1 MTWAPCIIFIL
12 FSFSIFEYSISMRIF
27 TGTWYPNDSRFSSA
41 DFTTEEPK
49 ILFFEICMFLT
60 FEQYLF
66 ISFHSPIL
74 SSIDLLEFDK
84 TICLSF
90 SKDL

>member
-1 MTWAPCIIFIL
+1 
-12 FSFSIFEYSISMRIF
+12 MRIF
-27 TGTWYPNDSRFSSA
+27 TGTWYPNDSKFSST

-49 ILFFEICMFLT
+49 MLFFEICIFLT

-66 ISFHSPIL
+66 ISCQSPML
-74 SSIDLLEFDK
+74 SSIDLLEFDN
-84 TICLSF
+84 TIYLSF